1 MAAVSHN
8 TEVVKPG
15 APQGPIDRVSGD
27 DVMSL
32 VSDRHDP
39 PMQVGAILLLDV
51 GDHLDSAQLSEVV
64 KRRLT
69 SVPRLRQNLVDV
81 PFGCGRPVWVDY
93 PGFDFN
99 EHFAVVQG
107 PGPITEDNMVGFA
120 AAQLTIRLPRDRPL
134 WAATLLIGEGDG
146 RAALVLVVH
155 HVLADGT
162 AGLAVLGRLMDGAPS
177 LPAPDFPRP
186 APSLVRLAVD
196 TAASRV
202 RSVGRLPVMV
212 RRLSSAVI
220 ELGPSLRTKAAPC
233 SLNRPTG
240 THRQVRTVRTDLTPV
255 ARLAHQHGA
264 TVNDVILTAI
274 TGALHLLLAERGE
287 HMPGLVVSIPV
298 SSRPKVD
305 HGELGNQSG
314 VVPVL
319 LPAAGAFDDRLA
331 ATAQIT
337 RAAKSH
343 QRGAS
348 TALLSPVF
356 RVLARLGIYQ
366 RFIDHQRL
374 IHTFVSNLKGPET
387 AQTLLGCPITGIIPL
402 STATGNVTVAF
413 TALSYTGS
421 LVITISADPDT
432 CPDLDRLQQ
441 ELQRQ
446 VILGLESV
454 IN

>member
-1 MAAVSHN
+1 MAVVDHETA
-8 TEVVKPG
+8 VVKPEERQV
-15 APQGPIDRVSGD
+15 AIDRASGD

-39 PMQVGAILLLDV
+39 PMQVGAVLLLDA
-51 GDHLDSAQLSEVV
+51 GNDLDAAQLMEVL

-69 SVPRLRQNLVDV
+69 SVPRLRQNLTHV
-81 PFGCGRPVWVDY
+81 PVGCGRPVWVDY
-93 PGFDFN
+93 PGFEFT
-99 EHFAVVQG
+99 EHVAVVRW
-107 PGPITEDNMVGFA
+107 PEAITEQSLLDFA
-120 AAQLTIRLPRDRPL
+120 AAQLTTRLPQDRPL

-146 RAALVLVVH
+146 RAALVLVFH
-155 HVLADGT
+155 HVLADGI
-162 AGLAVLGRLMDGAPS
+162 AGLAVLGRLVDGVPS
-177 LPAPDFPRP
+177 VDASDFPRP
-186 APSLVRLAVD
+186 APSLGRLALD
-196 TAASRV
+196 TAVSRV

-220 ELGPSLRTKAAPC
+220 ELGPSLRTKAATC

-240 THRQVRTVRTDLTPV
+240 THRRVRTVRSDLTPV
-255 ARLAHQHGA
+255 IRLAHQNGA
-264 TVNDVILTAI
+264 TVNDVILSAI

-287 HMPGLVVSIPV
+287 HMPAFVVSIPV
-298 SSRPKVD
+298 SSRPQVG

-319 LPAAGAFDDRLA
+319 LPATGTFPARLA
-331 ATAQIT
+331 STAQVT

-348 TALLSPVF
+348 TALLSPLF
-356 RVLARLGIYQ
+356 RVLATMGIYQ
-366 RFIDHQRL
+366 RFIDHQRS
-374 IHTFVSNLKGPET
+374 IHTFVSNLKGPDT
-387 AQTLLGCPITGIIPL
+387 ALTLLGCPITGVVPL
-402 STATGNVTVAF
+402 AVATGNVTVAF
-413 TALSYTGS
+413 TALSYAGS

-446 VILGLESV
+446 LNLGLESLL
-454 IN
+454 N